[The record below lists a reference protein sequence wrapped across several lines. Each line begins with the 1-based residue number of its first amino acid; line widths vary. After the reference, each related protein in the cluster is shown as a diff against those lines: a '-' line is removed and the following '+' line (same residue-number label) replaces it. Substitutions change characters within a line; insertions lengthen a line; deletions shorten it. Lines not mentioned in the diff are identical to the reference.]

1 VIELIIELSIIIMN
15 NKRKFPINNSNK
27 LKKISLNVFDN
38 DDDDNNDNNKNSL
51 NDVVT
56 NINSNGGNIIA
67 SIGNIFIKSND
78 GVVNVS
84 SSSSTT
90 TTSISLSSSSASAL
104 LSSSSSSESQLK
116 QEQRDII
123 TKTATWVI
131 NNNKDNITILL
142 ERSKDNPV
150 LSFLFDGNNTIAGK
164 YYIKELNRLQVEK
177 HVQSVCSGLP
187 VFPSVVIP
195 SSLSASSSSS
205 SSSSSLLATTSVAAS
220 MYSSTN
226 SHANEKR
233 NRWGP
238 ISDTNSAHTTT
249 VTSSVEG
256 VSRASSSSYHDYGYS
271 SSSSIANNKSNNHR
285 KGDDDFNG
293 HYSDDDDNDGNQIE
307 HDQRME
313 KLLREQKE
321 LQLLESRIRDAAK
334 QNLYGSSSSSSSS
347 NITEVAKYIS
357 KQSKNDNSTNNDNNN
372 RIGKSNVEIHIAE
385 QQAELYLERLA
396 EYESLAQLDD
406 DNYRDTVDEA
416 ERNGGVIEGG
426 TWEHRKRAK
435 EMLKTAAKNLELT
448 LMVREELT

>member
-1 VIELIIELSIIIMN
+1 
-15 NKRKFPINNSNK
+15 
-27 LKKISLNVFDN
+27 VFDN
-38 DDDDNNDNNKNSL
+38 DDDDDDDNYNKNSL
-51 NDVVT
+51 NDVVM
-56 NINSNGGNIIA
+56 NNNSNGGNIIA
-67 SIGNIFIKSND
+67 SIGSNNAFIKSNV
-78 GVVNVS
+78 GVVNES

-90 TTSISLSSSSASAL
+90 TTSISLSSSSTSAFL
-104 LSSSSSSESQLK
+104 SSSSSESQLK

-131 NNNKDNITILL
+131 NNNKDNISILL

-164 YYIKELNRLQVEK
+164 YYMKELNRLQVEK

-187 VFPSVVIP
+187 VPVINSIPSVVIP

-205 SSSSSLLATTSVAAS
+205 SSSSLIATTSTATS
-220 MYSSTN
+220 MHSST
-226 SHANEKR
+226 NEKR

-238 ISDTNSAHTTT
+238 ISDYTNSAHTTT
-249 VTSSVEG
+249 ATSSIEG
-256 VSRASSSSYHDYGYS
+256 GSRVLSSSSSSSSYHDYSY
-271 SSSSIANNKSNNHR
+271 SSSIAKNSKNNNDN
-285 KGDDDFNG
+285 FNG
-293 HYSDDDDNDGNQIE
+293 HYSDDDHDGKQIE

-357 KQSKNDNSTNNDNNN
+357 KQSKNGNNSTNNDNN

-448 LMVREELT
+448 LMVIELI

>member
-1 VIELIIELSIIIMN
+1 MN

-38 DDDDNNDNNKNSL
+38 DDDNNYNKNSL
-51 NDVVT
+51 NDVVM
-56 NINSNGGNIIA
+56 NNNSNGGNIIA
-67 SIGNIFIKSND
+67 SIGSNNTFIKSNV
-78 GVVNVS
+78 GVVNES
-84 SSSSTT
+84 SLSSTT
-90 TTSISLSSSSASAL
+90 TTSISLSSSSTSAFL
-104 LSSSSSSESQLK
+104 SSSSSESQLK

-131 NNNKDNITILL
+131 NNNKDNISILL

-164 YYIKELNRLQVEK
+164 YYMKELNRLQVEK

-187 VFPSVVIP
+187 VPVINSIPSVVIP

-205 SSSSSLLATTSVAAS
+205 SSSSSSLIATTSLL
-220 MYSSTN
+220 SSTN
-226 SHANEKR
+226 SNTNEKR

-238 ISDTNSAHTTT
+238 ISDYTNSAHTTT
-249 VTSSVEG
+249 ATSSIEG
-256 VSRASSSSYHDYGYS
+256 GSRVSSSSSSYHDYSYS
-271 SSSSIANNKSNNHR
+271 NSIARNSKNNNDH
-285 KGDDDFNG
+285 FNG
-293 HYSDDDDNDGNQIE
+293 HYSDDDNDGNQIE

-357 KQSKNDNSTNNDNNN
+357 KQSKNGNNSTNNDNN

-448 LMVREELT
+448 LMVRVDIIYIYVYV

>member
-1 VIELIIELSIIIMN
+1 MN
-15 NKRKFPINNSNK
+15 SKRKFPINNSNK

-38 DDDDNNDNNKNSL
+38 DDDDDNNYDKSSL
-51 NDVVT
+51 NDVVM
-56 NINSNGGNIIA
+56 NNNSNGGNIIA
-67 SIGNIFIKSND
+67 SIGSNNAFIKSNV
-78 GVVNVS
+78 GVVNES

-90 TTSISLSSSSASAL
+90 TTSISLSSSSTSAFL
-104 LSSSSSSESQLK
+104 SSSSSESQLK

-131 NNNKDNITILL
+131 NNNKDNISILL

-164 YYIKELNRLQVEK
+164 YYMKELNRLQVEK

-187 VFPSVVIP
+187 VPVINSIPSAVIP
-195 SSLSASSSSS
+195 SPLSASSSSS
-205 SSSSSLLATTSVAAS
+205 SSLSLIATTSTATSSSLIAS
-220 MYSSTN
+220 SSTN
-226 SHANEKR
+226 SNTNEKR

-238 ISDTNSAHTTT
+238 ISDYSNSAHTTT
-249 VTSSVEG
+249 ATSSIEG
-256 VSRASSSSYHDYGYS
+256 GSRVSSSSSSYHDYSY
-271 SSSSIANNKSNNHR
+271 SSSIAKNSNNKN
-285 KGDDDFNG
+285 DDFNG
-293 HYSDDDDNDGNQIE
+293 HYSDDDNDGNQIE

-357 KQSKNDNSTNNDNNN
+357 KQSKNGNSTNNDNN

-385 QQAELYLERLA
+385 QQAELYLERLT

-448 LMVREELT
+448 LMVIELCE